1 MLTIGQ
7 LAAYA
12 GVTVRA
18 VRHYHQIGLLPEPE
32 RDASGYRRYGAT
44 AVVSLIK
51 IRTLA
56 NAGVPLSQ
64 IGQMLEADAST
75 FAEAVQR
82 IDSHLRDEI
91 ERLETS
97 RKQIAQLA
105 AGDSLAL
112 PPEVISYLD
121 RLREIGASERMVEA
135 ERDGWILVAA
145 RWPDRIRESMPAKL
159 AQLDDPQ
166 LVRLYRV
173 LSEIFDSDAGDDPRL
188 EEAADIMAG
197 LAEQAYASGEINLG
211 EVAHDD
217 LPFDLLDALAVESD
231 PRAERLL
238 DLMRERGWAGWT
250 RLGAAGGAARLGS
263 TASVHTEPSEPPGR
277 RVQHHHRRCRRARTT
292 STKSPSEPSARTDDL
307 HRARPRRGHP
317 ADARRAPADRAPAGQ
332 IIRNVAQILK
342 AEQEPDAAC
351 QPIARDHRATASRS
365 RRVKCIESSSRM
377 SEVCHLVAPSR
388 GVAEL

>member
-56 NAGVPLSQ
+56 DAGVPLSQ
-64 IGQMLEADAST
+64 VGQMLEADAPA

-91 ERLETS
+91 ERLEAS

-121 RLREIGASERMVEA
+121 RLREIGASERMVEG

-145 RWPDRIRESMPAKL
+145 RWPDRVREFVLGSL

-173 LSEIFDSDAGDDPRL
+173 LSEIFDSDAGDDDPRL

-197 LAEQAYASGEINLG
+197 LAEQAYTSGEINLG
-211 EVAHDD
+211 EEAHDD

-238 DLMRERGWAGWT
+238 DLMRERGWASWT
-250 RLGAAGGAARLGS
+250 RLERL
-263 TASVHTEPSEPPGR
+263 AEPP
-277 RVQHHHRRCRRARTT
+277 
-292 STKSPSEPSARTDDL
+292 D
-307 HRARPRRGHP
+307 
-317 ADARRAPADRAPAGQ
+317 
-332 IIRNVAQILK
+332 
-342 AEQEPDAAC
+342 
-351 QPIARDHRATASRS
+351 
-365 RRVKCIESSSRM
+365 
-377 SEVCHLVAPSR
+377 
-388 GVAEL
+388 